1 MNILKCIIGLCIF
14 LTFSSCEKGIADVIP
29 PTAPDLIIERCI
41 IVFSE
46 RAGQEKALHWANYVI
61 PTANEF
67 VTTESFGKI
76 MYCHDFVMNKGIRL
90 TASKPT
96 PIHEMGY
103 FALSISSMTEVVAYM
118 VEWVASTDTG
128 VVQWGE

>member
-1 MNILKCIIGLCIF
+1 MNIPKTLASLYLLF
-14 LTFSSCEKGIADVIP
+14 ALNSCEKGIADVIP

-46 RAGQEKALHWANYVI
+46 RAGQELVLHWANYVI

-67 VTTESFGKI
+67 VTTESFGKV

-96 PIHEMGY
+96 PIQEMGY
-103 FALSISSMTEVVAYM
+103 FALSISSMAEVVAYM

-128 VVQWGE
+128 VVQWEE